1 MNRRDVVLASMAAF
15 YASARVNAAESLAKS
30 VGEIPAIS
38 RTGGQLLLPASA
50 VRKFRASLHGP
61 LLDSTSKGYESARHI
76 WNGAFDRRPAL
87 IARCRDAA
95 DIVKSVEFA
104 RTHDL
109 LVAVRGGGHSLPGY
123 SVCEGGL
130 MIDLAPMQAVKVDRA
145 KRTIRA
151 QPGTLLGGLDR
162 AAQKFGLAVPAGT
175 VSHTGIAG
183 LTLGGGVGRLAR
195 AHGLTIDNL
204 LSANVVT
211 ADGRLL
217 HASATENPD
226 LFWAIR
232 GGGGNFGVVAA
243 FEYRA
248 HPLAERVM
256 GGDLVYSF
264 DAARDVLSYLSE
276 HSAVAPNE
284 LYFEP
289 ILECDAN
296 GMRQLALNVCH
307 SGDLGQAERDLAPL
321 RAAFKAISD
330 GVAPRAFV
338 DLQSAFDPKSPH
350 GRGYYTT
357 GGLGFAPSQKLI
369 DHVLDRMQQPGA
381 EMGKFNFTQH
391 GGGAVGRVQPDA
403 TAFFYRDATHNFVV
417 RASWDDRAL
426 AETRTAWARG
436 TWVGVAPFTKGFYA
450 NLGAQAKAPRGAAFG
465 GNFARLTELKKK
477 YDPTNLFHMNQNIE
491 PAA

>member
-1 MNRRDVVLASMAAF
+1 MAAF
-15 YASARVNAAESLAKS
+15 YASARLNAAELLAKS
-30 VGEIPAIS
+30 AGDIPAIS
-38 RTGGQLLLPASA
+38 RTGSQLLLPARA
-50 VRKFRASLHGP
+50 VTKFRAGLHGP
-61 LLDSTSKGYESARHI
+61 LLDSTSKEYESARHI

-87 IARCRDAA
+87 IARCRDAT

-123 SVCEGGL
+123 SACEGGL
-130 MIDLAPMQAVKVDRA
+130 MIDLAPMQAVKVDAA
-145 KRTIRA
+145 KRTVRA

-195 AHGLTIDNL
+195 AYGLTIDNL
-204 LSANVVT
+204 LSADVVT
-211 ADGRLL
+211 ADGNLL

-232 GGGGNFGVVAA
+232 GGGGNFGVVAS

-248 HPLAERVM
+248 HPLGARVL
-256 GGDLVYSF
+256 GGDLLYSF
-264 DAARDVLSYLSE
+264 AAAREVLSYLSE
-276 HSAVAPNE
+276 HSAEFPKE

-296 GMRQLALNVCH
+296 GNRQLALNVCH
-307 SGDLGQAERDLAPL
+307 SGELAQAERDLAPL
-321 RAAFKAISD
+321 RAAFKAASD

-350 GRGYYTT
+350 GRGYYMT
-357 GGLGFAPSQKLI
+357 GGVGAAPPQKLI

-381 EMGKFNFTQH
+381 ELGKFNFTQH
-391 GGGAVGRVQPDA
+391 GGGVVREVEPDA
-403 TAFFYRDATHNFVV
+403 TAFFHRDATHNFVV
-417 RASWDDRAL
+417 RASWDDRAF
-426 AETRTAWARG
+426 AEARTAWARA
-436 TWVGVAPFTKGFYA
+436 TWAGVLPFTKGFYA
-450 NLGAQAKAPRGAAFG
+450 NLGPQAKAPPGAAFG
-465 GNFARLTELKKK
+465 GNFARLTTLKKK
-477 YDPTNLFHMNQNIE
+477 YDPTNLFHLNQNIE